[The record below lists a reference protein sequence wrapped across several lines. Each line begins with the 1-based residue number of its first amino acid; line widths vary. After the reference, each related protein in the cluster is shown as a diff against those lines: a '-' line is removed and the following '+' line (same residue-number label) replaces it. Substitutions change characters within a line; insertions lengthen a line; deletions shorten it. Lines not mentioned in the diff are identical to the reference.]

1 MAIPRITRISGAI
14 TLLITIFSLSL
25 PAYTQYS
32 SSTGEPNDP
41 YKIATAGED
50 NATKQITH
58 QPGPT
63 RVPGLHARDKGLLL
77 ILQTDR

>member
-1 MAIPRITRISGAI
+1 VALLNSRFSGGI
-14 TLLITIFSLSL
+14 TLLITFFSLSL
-25 PAYTQYS
+25 PAYAQYS
-32 SSTGEPNDP
+32 GGTGEPNDP
-41 YKIATAGED
+41 YKIATVGED

-63 RVPGLHARDKGLLL
+63 RVHGSHARDKGLLI

>member
-1 MAIPRITRISGAI
+1 MAIARITRTSGAI
-14 TLLITIFSLSL
+14 TLLITIFSLCL
-25 PAYTQYS
+25 PAYAKYS
-32 SSTGEPNDP
+32 GGTGESNDP

-63 RVPGLHARDKGLLL
+63 RVHGLHARDKDFLI
-77 ILQTDR
+77 ILQTKK